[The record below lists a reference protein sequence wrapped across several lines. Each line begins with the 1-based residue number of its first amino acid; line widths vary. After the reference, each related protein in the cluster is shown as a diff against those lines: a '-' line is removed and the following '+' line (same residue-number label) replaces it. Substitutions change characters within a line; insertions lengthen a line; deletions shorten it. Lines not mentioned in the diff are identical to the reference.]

1 MTKLNKL
8 YFVFTLVLV
17 VLATACDKSDKEFRD
32 YLEDKELIYPGVP
45 LQINSRAGNGRVMV
59 YWKPSPDP
67 SIEKYIVYWN
77 NKADSVVVAATR
89 TSGQDSISTII
100 PGLFEYTYSFTVH
113 AIDTKGNR
121 SIPLDL
127 NNVKIY
133 GPVYRGGL
141 INRFPDNTNPYE
153 VQPNGDVL
161 LRFAATDTSNVGTT
175 ITYTNNNNQQA
186 TAFLSQLNNTVTLVN
201 YKASTTVTYQSAY
214 VPTKNALD
222 TFKVNTAETF
232 PTIYTNV
239 LCNKSIFAA
248 LNLPYDVQ
256 PYESQTSIAKLWD
269 GSVGPQG
276 YPNIFHSNGNSQ
288 LPHHFTFDMGAV
300 YNRLGVMETTG
311 RDCCHN
317 PTEYEVWGI
326 ANITGAE
333 TTVPGNDAN
342 WKANAI
348 AKGWTLLSDVI
359 RSDDGKGPYKINL
372 MENPPPVRY
381 IRIRVKKVASGENAY
396 SNLSELSFW
405 NRQ

>member
-8 YFVFTLVLV
+8 YFVFTMVLAVLV
-17 VLATACDKSDKEFRD
+17 TACDKSDKEFRD

-77 NKADSVVVAATR
+77 NKADSVVVPATR
-89 TSGQDSISTII
+89 VSGQDSISTII
-100 PGLFEYTYSFTVH
+100 PNLFEYTYSFTVH
-113 AIDTKGNR
+113 AIDIKGNR

-175 ITYTNNNNQQA
+175 ITYTNNNNQQV
-186 TAFLSQLNNTVTLVN
+186 TAFLSQLNNTFTLLN

-214 VPTKNALD
+214 VPTKTALD

-300 YNRLGVMETTG
+300 YNRLGIMETTG

-342 WKANAI
+342 WKANAL
-348 AKGWTLLSDVI
+348 AKGWTLLSDVV
-359 RSDDGKGPYKINL
+359 RSDDGKGPYRINL

>member
-1 MTKLNKL
+1 MIKLNKIYCIL
-8 YFVFTLVLV
+8 TLLV
-17 VLATACDKSDKEFRD
+17 TVCVTACDKSDKEFRD

-45 LQINSRAGNGRVMV
+45 LQIKARPGNGRVMV

-67 SIEKYIVYWN
+67 SIEKYVVYWN
-77 NKADSVVVAATR
+77 NKADSVVVPASLGIGR
-89 TSGQDSISTII
+89 DSISTII

-113 AIDTKGNR
+113 AIDKANNR

-133 GPVYRGGL
+133 GAVYRGGL
-141 INRFPDNTNPYE
+141 INRFPDNANPYE

-161 LRFAATDTSNVGTT
+161 VRFAATDTSNVGTT
-175 ITYTNNNNQQA
+175 ITYTNNSNQQV
-186 TAFLSQLNNTVTLVN
+186 TAFLSQFSNTVTLTN
-201 YKASTTVTYQSAY
+201 YKPSTAVTYQSAY
-214 VPTKNALD
+214 VPANNALD
-222 TFKVNTAETF
+222 TFKVNNAETF

-239 LCNKSIFAA
+239 LCSKSIFAA

-256 PYESQTSIAKLWD
+256 PYESQTGIAKLWD
-269 GSVGPQG
+269 GSTGPQG

>member
-1 MTKLNKL
+1 MTKLNKI
-8 YFVFTLVLV
+8 YFLVILLV
-17 VLATACDKSDKEFRD
+17 AVWVAACDKSDKEFRN
-32 YLEDKELIYPGVP
+32 YLDDKELIYPGVP
-45 LQINSRAGNGRVMV
+45 LQVKARAGNGRVMV

-67 SIEKYIVYWN
+67 SIQKYIVYWN
-77 NKADSVVVAATR
+77 NKADSVVVPATR
-89 TSGQDSISTII
+89 VSGQDSISTII
-100 PGLFEYTYSFTVH
+100 PNLFEYTYSFTVH

-133 GPVYRGGL
+133 GAVYRGGL
-141 INRFPDNTNPYE
+141 INRFPDNVNPYE

-186 TAFLSQLNNTVTLVN
+186 TAFLSQLNNTVMLVN
-201 YKASTTVTYQSAY
+201 YKASTPVTYQSAY
-214 VPTKNALD
+214 VPVTNALD
-222 TFKVNTAETF
+222 TFTVNNAETF

-276 YPNIFHSNGNSQ
+276 YPNIFHSNGNNQ

-300 YNRLGVMETTG
+300 YNRLGIMETTG

-342 WKANAI
+342 WKANAL
-348 AKGWTLLSDVI
+348 AKGWTLLSDVV
-359 RSDDGKGPYKINL
+359 RSDDGKGPYRINL